1 MLKNY
6 CKKFSKISSY
16 LIFYMFK
23 NSQYIYSL
31 ICKINRWKNS
41 VWLSELHRAQSNSIP
56 IIQVIKTQFLEITNA
71 LFSKLVSN
79 MWIHWCELLYKLA
92 LIQSH
97 KYVGCSFHKQ
107 NLKTQ
112 DTKNSWCYFWL
123 IWSLHKDLCSLCKSN
138 RRCSLNAKLW
148 NLGLWIEFVT
158 SIIAT
163 NFWSWYQDTK
173 YCNFNI
179 FFKNHLWR
187 KNLNN

>member
-23 NSQYIYSL
+23 NSRYIFF
-31 ICKINRWKNS
+31 NTQNQQVKNFCVT
-41 VWLSELHRAQSNSIP
+41 VWTSAGAIKYYTYLWLKLY
-56 IIQVIKTQFLEITNA
+56 IIQVIKTQFLEIINA

-97 KYVGCSFHKQ
+97 KYIGCDFHKQ

-112 DTKNSWCYFWL
+112 DTKNSWCYFL
-123 IWSLHKDLCSLCKSN
+123 LVWSLPKDLCSLCKSN
-138 RRCSLNAKLW
+138 HRCSLNAKLW
-148 NLGLWIEFVT
+148 NSGLW
-158 SIIAT
+158 S
-163 NFWSWYQDTK
+163 
-173 YCNFNI
+173 
-179 FFKNHLWR
+179 
-187 KNLNN
+187 